1 MTKNIDKKIYLT
13 DFDNEFTF
21 SKKFNKNNISFNRVA
36 FVFFFFIFISL
47 IFSVKIFYYSSLS
60 EVQLAQKKKYSKKKL

>member
-1 MTKNIDKKIYLT
+1 MTKNRDKKIYLI
-13 DFDNEFTF
+13 DNGNEFTF
-21 SKKFNKNNISFNRVA
+21 SKKLNKNNISFNRVA

-60 EVQLAQKKKYSKKKL
+60 YGQPAKKKLVKILI